1 MRGFKVVYKE
11 RVYNAL
17 EMVCNFEGE
26 APKQPSESSP
36 KFLTVLVLNE
46 DGNVKML
53 EDEAFMFQFIR
64 IIGVKSGE
72 VRSVQRTM
80 PV

>member
-1 MRGFKVVYKE
+1 MGTDMRGFKVVYKE

-17 EMVCNFEGE
+17 EMVCEFGE
-26 APKQPSESSP
+26 EARKETGESEP

-53 EDEAFMFQFIR
+53 EDEAFMFQFMR
-64 IIGVKSGE
+64 IVGGE
-72 VRSVQRTM
+72 RR
-80 PV
+80 

>member
-1 MRGFKVVYKE
+1 MGTDMRGFKVVYKE

-17 EMVCNFEGE
+17 EMVCSFEGE
-26 APKQPSESSP
+26 VRKETGESEP

-53 EDEAFMFQFIR
+53 EDEAFMFQFMR
-64 IIGVKSGE
+64 IVGGE
-72 VRSVQRTM
+72 RR
-80 PV
+80 

>member
-1 MRGFKVVYKE
+1 MGTDMRGFKVVYKE

-17 EMVCNFEGE
+17 EMICGFESE
-26 APKQPSESSP
+26 TQKQPGVSSP

-46 DGNVKML
+46 DGNVRML

-64 IIGVKSGE
+64 IVGGGG
-72 VRSVQRTM
+72 Q
-80 PV
+80 

>member
-1 MRGFKVVYKE
+1 MGTDMRGFKVVYKE

-17 EMVCNFEGE
+17 EMVCGFEDETRKETGE
-26 APKQPSESSP
+26 SAP

-64 IIGVKSGE
+64 IVGGGG
-72 VRSVQRTM
+72 R
-80 PV
+80 